1 MAFLLNLF
9 AGNVIFFCSKSETLW
24 KNSSLFERTFPLS
37 KRSLALEESSFNKL
51 SKKPLLKVGNWQNG
65 SWNIR
70 NCDEKQFLGL
80 LTCSS
85 FNEAKIISAMSERF
99 FPQNLKKTR
108 EFLFWTTLFSSKCSS
123 GLIDQ
128 SFVIPADFVCGK
140 SKLFLLYNRN
150 SFKEHFFVRKIF
162 FSFETILSTQR
173 KPFRQTFHK
182 TSAKKV
188 GNWQSGSSNIRKC
201 DKIWSPG
208 YVIFSL
214 GKAAKSFLGNFPEFF
229 AQIQKT
235 TKVCLFFT
243 KLFLFQNVPF
253 LPNFLPKIQNF
264 FCSNS
269 ANH

>member
-1 MAFLLNLF
+1 
-9 AGNVIFFCSKSETLW
+9 
-24 KNSSLFERTFPLS
+24 
-37 KRSLALEESSFNKL
+37 
-51 SKKPLLKVGNWQNG
+51 
-65 SWNIR
+65 
-70 NCDEKQFLGL
+70 
-80 LTCSS
+80 
-85 FNEAKIISAMSERF
+85 MSERF

-128 SFVIPADFVCGK
+128 SFVIPADFVCRK
-140 SKLFLLYNRN
+140 SKLFLLDNRN

-182 TSAKKV
+182 TCAKKV
-188 GNWQSGSSNIRKC
+188 GNWQNGSSNIRKC

-214 GKAAKSFLGNFPEFF
+214 GKAAKSFLGNFPEYF

-235 TKVCLFFT
+235 TKVCFFFT

-253 LPNFLPKIQNF
+253 LPNFLTKI
-264 FCSNS
+264 
-269 ANH
+269 